1 MIKLSFFEEPVGSRT
16 DYNGIIVSVKTDEVR
31 LQNGKIVPRE
41 VVVHSGGVVIA
52 AVTDDGKLLAVRQY
66 RYPVSEELLE
76 LPAGKLERGED
87 PLECAKRELSEET
100 GCTAETWVDLGKI
113 YPSPGFCDEA
123 LYIFLAAG
131 LVYGEAHPDEDEFL
145 SVTRVS
151 FDDFWDMIMSNALP
165 DAKTIAGVVK
175 AERYLKDTAGCG

>member
-1 MIKLSFFEEPVGSRT
+1 MTFYEEPVTHETVHTGR
-16 DYNGIIVSVKTDEVR
+16 IVNLRSDTVR
-31 LQNGKIVPRE
+31 LQNGKIAGRE
-41 VVVHSGGVVIA
+41 VVEHNGGVVIA
-52 AVTDDGKLLAVRQY
+52 AVTETGDLIAVRQY

-113 YPSPGFCDEA
+113 YPSPGFCEEA
-123 LYIFLAAG
+123 LYIFLATG
-131 LVYGEAHPDEDEFL
+131 LIQGEAHPDEDEFL
-145 SVTRVS
+145 SVCTVS
-151 FDDFWDMIMSNALP
+151 FDEFWEMIMSNSLP

-175 AERYLKDTAGCG
+175 AERYLKNMEVS